1 MESPDYESVGKA
13 RFNALVDDFKTA
25 EKQALVSGIRGLFN
39 GAEGDLIRL
48 KKGDALALA
57 NRLQAEG
64 SDWSRSNYSQDLES
78 LTE

>member
-1 MESPDYESVGKA
+1 MANPDYEAVGKS
-13 RFNALVDDFKTA
+13 RFNALIEDFKTA
-25 EKQALVSGIRGLFN
+25 EKQHLVSGIRGLFD
-39 GAEGDLIRL
+39 GAEGDQIRL

-64 SDWSRSNYSQDLES
+64 ADWSRLNYVQDLES